1 MKKSNDSVCLN
12 SRLSAQ
18 FEAILIANIFARF
31 PTNFVRKHFC
41 SLFGTK
47 KKKNKKASF
56 MTFKHSSRSKTDN
69 NNSYLI
75 GEKSKLTFL
84 AVQWRPVMNH
94 LGVDLD
100 LMDKLHVI
108 AQLLE
113 VPDVTITNFTNDK
126 VVLAPLGGCTGFEAA
141 TRVGRRAA
149 PA

>member
-1 MKKSNDSVCLN
+1 
-12 SRLSAQ
+12 
-18 FEAILIANIFARF
+18 
-31 PTNFVRKHFC
+31 
-41 SLFGTK
+41 
-47 KKKNKKASF
+47 